1 MNAIRGLR
9 DLKAFA
15 PGEQPNEKEIIKLNT
30 NENPYPP
37 SPKVS
42 EKLNNFNVDQLKRY
56 SPVEQIA
63 LRTAIAN
70 HLGITKDMVMI
81 GSGSDEVLAMAFLA
95 FFNNPE
101 PILFPDV
108 TYGFYK
114 VLAELYGIPFQEIP
128 LDESFELTNQGYLQ
142 KNGGIVLVNPNAPTG
157 LAKPLTEIEDLL
169 KANPRVMVV
178 VDEAYI
184 SFGGQSA
191 LSLVKDYPNLFIVRT
206 FSKDASLAGLRVG
219 YGIGHPEIIQLMH
232 AIKDSV
238 NPYNLDS
245 IAEALAIAAV
255 EDWTYY
261 EGTIAAICQT
271 RDWFSQ
277 ELSQLGYKVLPSS
290 TNFLLVKPRSFSAKY
305 LYETLKEKH
314 IYTRYFA
321 DADRIKDYLRISI
334 GSQEEMESVLIIIRE
349 LEKG

>member
-9 DLKAFA
+9 DLKAFV

-63 LRTAIAN
+63 LRNAIAN

-169 KANPRVMVV
+169 KANPGVMVV

-305 LYETLKEKH
+305 LYKSLKEKH

-334 GSQEEMESVLIIIRE
+334 GSQEEMESVLSIIRE

>member
-9 DLKAFA
+9 DLKAFV

-63 LRTAIAN
+63 LRTTIAN

-157 LAKPLTEIEDLL
+157 LAKPLIEIEDLL

-305 LYETLKEKH
+305 LYISLKEKH

-334 GSQEEMESVLIIIRE
+334 GSQEEMESVLSIIRE

>member
-9 DLKAFA
+9 DLKAFV

-63 LRTAIAN
+63 LRNAIAN

-305 LYETLKEKH
+305 LYKSLKEKH

-334 GSQEEMESVLIIIRE
+334 GSQEEMESVLSIIRE

>member
-9 DLKAFA
+9 DLKAFV

-63 LRTAIAN
+63 LRNAIAN

-157 LAKPLTEIEDLL
+157 LAKPLTEIEG
-169 KANPRVMVV
+169 
-178 VDEAYI
+178 
-184 SFGGQSA
+184 F
-191 LSLVKDYPNLFIVRT
+191 
-206 FSKDASLAGLRVG
+206 
-219 YGIGHPEIIQLMH
+219 
-232 AIKDSV
+232 
-238 NPYNLDS
+238 
-245 IAEALAIAAV
+245 
-255 EDWTYY
+255 
-261 EGTIAAICQT
+261 CC
-271 RDWFSQ
+271 
-277 ELSQLGYKVLPSS
+277 KV
-290 TNFLLVKPRSFSAKY
+290 
-305 LYETLKEKH
+305 
-314 IYTRYFA
+314 
-321 DADRIKDYLRISI
+321 
-334 GSQEEMESVLIIIRE
+334 
-349 LEKG
+349 

>member
-9 DLKAFA
+9 DLKAFV

-63 LRTAIAN
+63 LRNAIAN

-277 ELSQLGYKVLPSS
+277 ELSQLGYKVLQSS

-305 LYETLKEKH
+305 LYKSLKEKH

-334 GSQEEMESVLIIIRE
+334 GSQEEMESVLSIIRE

>member
-9 DLKAFA
+9 DLKAFV

-63 LRTAIAN
+63 LRNAIAN

-219 YGIGHPEIIQLMH
+219 YGIGHPKIIQLMH

-305 LYETLKEKH
+305 LYKSLKEKH

-334 GSQEEMESVLIIIRE
+334 GSQEEMESVLSIIRE

>member
-9 DLKAFA
+9 DLKAFV

-63 LRTAIAN
+63 LRTTIAN

-169 KANPRVMVV
+169 KANPGVMVV

-305 LYETLKEKH
+305 LYKSLKEKH

-334 GSQEEMESVLIIIRE
+334 GSQEEMESVLSIIRE

>member
-1 MNAIRGLR
+1 M
-9 DLKAFA
+9 
-15 PGEQPNEKEIIKLNT
+15 
-30 NENPYPP
+30 
-37 SPKVS
+37 
-42 EKLNNFNVDQLKRY
+42 
-56 SPVEQIA
+56 
-63 LRTAIAN
+63 
-70 HLGITKDMVMI
+70 
-81 GSGSDEVLAMAFLA
+81 
-95 FFNNPE
+95 
-101 PILFPDV
+101 
-108 TYGFYK
+108 
-114 VLAELYGIPFQEIP
+114 
-128 LDESFELTNQGYLQ
+128 
-142 KNGGIVLVNPNAPTG
+142 NPNAPTG

-305 LYETLKEKH
+305 LYKSLKEKH

-334 GSQEEMESVLIIIRE
+334 GSQEEMESVLSIIRE

>member
-9 DLKAFA
+9 DLKAFV

-63 LRTAIAN
+63 LRNAIAN

-169 KANPRVMVV
+169 KANPGVMVV

-305 LYETLKEKH
+305 LYKTLKEKH

-334 GSQEEMESVLIIIRE
+334 GSQEEMESVLSIIRE

>member
-9 DLKAFA
+9 DLKAFV

-63 LRTAIAN
+63 LRNAIAN

-101 PILFPDV
+101 PILFPDI

-305 LYETLKEKH
+305 LYISLKEKH

-334 GSQEEMESVLIIIRE
+334 GSQEEMESVLSIIRE

>member
-9 DLKAFA
+9 DLKAFV

-63 LRTAIAN
+63 LRTTIAN

-305 LYETLKEKH
+305 LYKSLKEKH

-334 GSQEEMESVLIIIRE
+334 GSQEEMESVLSIIRE

>member
-9 DLKAFA
+9 DLKAFV

-63 LRTAIAN
+63 LRNAIAN
-70 HLGITKDMVMI
+70 HLGTTKDMVMI

-169 KANPRVMVV
+169 KANPGVMVV

-305 LYETLKEKH
+305 LYKSLKEKH

-334 GSQEEMESVLIIIRE
+334 GSQEEMESVLSIIRE

>member
-1 MNAIRGLR
+1 M
-9 DLKAFA
+9 
-15 PGEQPNEKEIIKLNT
+15 
-30 NENPYPP
+30 
-37 SPKVS
+37 
-42 EKLNNFNVDQLKRY
+42 
-56 SPVEQIA
+56 
-63 LRTAIAN
+63 
-70 HLGITKDMVMI
+70 
-81 GSGSDEVLAMAFLA
+81 
-95 FFNNPE
+95 
-101 PILFPDV
+101 
-108 TYGFYK
+108 
-114 VLAELYGIPFQEIP
+114 
-128 LDESFELTNQGYLQ
+128 
-142 KNGGIVLVNPNAPTG
+142 NPNAPTG

-169 KANPRVMVV
+169 KANPGVMVV

-334 GSQEEMESVLIIIRE
+334 GSQEEMESVLSIIRE

>member
-9 DLKAFA
+9 DLKAFV

-63 LRTAIAN
+63 LRNAIAN

-114 VLAELYGIPFQEIP
+114 F
-128 LDESFELTNQGYLQ
+128 
-142 KNGGIVLVNPNAPTG
+142 
-157 LAKPLTEIEDLL
+157 
-169 KANPRVMVV
+169 
-178 VDEAYI
+178 
-184 SFGGQSA
+184 
-191 LSLVKDYPNLFIVRT
+191 
-206 FSKDASLAGLRVG
+206 
-219 YGIGHPEIIQLMH
+219 
-232 AIKDSV
+232 
-238 NPYNLDS
+238 
-245 IAEALAIAAV
+245 
-255 EDWTYY
+255 
-261 EGTIAAICQT
+261 
-271 RDWFSQ
+271 
-277 ELSQLGYKVLPSS
+277 
-290 TNFLLVKPRSFSAKY
+290 
-305 LYETLKEKH
+305 
-314 IYTRYFA
+314 
-321 DADRIKDYLRISI
+321 
-334 GSQEEMESVLIIIRE
+334 ESVL
-349 LEKG
+349 

>member
-9 DLKAFA
+9 DLKAFV

-63 LRTAIAN
+63 LRNAIAN

-245 IAEALAIAAV
+245 IAEVLAIAAV

-305 LYETLKEKH
+305 LYKSLKEKH

-334 GSQEEMESVLIIIRE
+334 GSQEEMESVLSIIRE

>member
-9 DLKAFA
+9 DLKAFV

-63 LRTAIAN
+63 LRNAIAN

-305 LYETLKEKH
+305 LYKTLKEKH

-334 GSQEEMESVLIIIRE
+334 GSQEEMESVLSIIRE

>member
-9 DLKAFA
+9 DLKAFV

-63 LRTAIAN
+63 LRNAIAN

-238 NPYNLDS
+238 NPYNLGS

-305 LYETLKEKH
+305 LYKSLKEKH

-334 GSQEEMESVLIIIRE
+334 GSQEEMESVLSIIRE